1 MQKKRKSFVFYES
14 FFELFSLVKK
24 SARWPLFEALCMY
37 AFEGVE
43 IELPTQLQA
52 IMSAIKPQIDAC
64 NRRYERAKKR
74 AKDTASEDEIT
85 PVNEGKNDSQI
96 ACKNACKSDDTNTPL
111 NVNDKENVN
120 VNENENAPSRPTPS
134 RPTRGNTRGKKFSS
148 NSSMARARFLDSR
161 AAFDLFYA
169 ERRSRF
175 GAHRAD
181 FVEGIHSGFALGM
194 TARPKAYPQRG
205 EAPPARRW
213 WGGLPVSHAWSPP
226 HPLLPL
232 PWRGLMRR
240 WRS

>member
-74 AKDTASEDEIT
+74 AKDTPSEDEIT
-85 PVNEGKNDSQI
+85 PVNEGTNDSQI

-111 NVNDKENVN
+111 NVNANDKENVN
-120 VNENENAPSRPTPS
+120 ENANAPSRPTPS
-134 RPTRGNTRGKKFSS
+134 RPTRGNTRGKNFSS
-148 NSSMARARFLDSR
+148 NSSKARARVLDSR

-169 ERRSRF
+169 ARRSR
-175 GAHRAD
+175 AEAVVARNRANGD
-181 FVEGIHSGFALGM
+181 RGQGSTCPRQLPRSG
-194 TARPKAYPQRG
+194 
-205 EAPPARRW
+205 
-213 WGGLPVSHAWSPP
+213 
-226 HPLLPL
+226 
-232 PWRGLMRR
+232 
-240 WRS
+240 